1 MPSRC
6 AVLLLGC
13 LVIWP
18 GVAAPAGDMAPDPAD
33 LAVLSAAALDPGQFL
48 WKNRLVVVFA
58 DTDADPAFAQQMR
71 FMADDPAA
79 LSERNVL
86 VVTDTAPAPPS
97 PLRAKLR
104 PHGFS
109 LVWIDK
115 DGAVKLRKA
124 SPWTVREITRAID
137 KTPLRLQEVQDQGG

>member
-1 MPSRC
+1 MPSRF

-13 LVIWP
+13 LALWP
-18 GVAAPAGDMAPDPAD
+18 GVAAPAGDAAPAAV
-33 LAVLSAAALDPGQFL
+33 LAVLPADALDPGQYL

-58 DTDADPAFAQQMR
+58 DTDADPAFAEQMR
-71 FMADDPAA
+71 FMADDPGA

-124 SPWTVREITRAID
+124 SPWTVREITHAID